1 MIILLLVPSLFNAM
15 HFGIEGKVGAMYG
28 SYVPPGVATPVGGLI
43 EFSLIGWYENTG
55 FEGILGIGSGPETQ
69 VWAEALIS
77 KNLGSEKEGKLL
89 VFGLGYYGVGGG
101 SPGLVLG
108 FQYQMLRDKWVNI
121 IPQIK
126 MNAIYGRQDAL
137 IRYNVEF
144 LIGIALVM

>member
-28 SYVPPGVATPVGGLI
+28 SYVPSGVATHVGGLL
-43 EFSLIGWYENTG
+43 EFSLIGWVGNTG
-55 FEGILGIGSGPETQ
+55 FEGLFGMNSGPEDNLW
-69 VWAEALIS
+69 VEVLVS
-77 KNLGSEKEGKLL
+77 KNLGDEKEGKLL
-89 VFGLGYYGVGGG
+89 VFGLGLYAVGDG